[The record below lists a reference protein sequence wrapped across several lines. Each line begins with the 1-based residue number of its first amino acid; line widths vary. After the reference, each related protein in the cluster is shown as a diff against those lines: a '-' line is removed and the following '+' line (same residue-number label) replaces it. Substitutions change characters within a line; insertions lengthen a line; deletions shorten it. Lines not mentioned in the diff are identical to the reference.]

1 MFKNGF
7 LDYFA
12 LWFFF
17 VLTLD
22 CFQGYWNLKRVGI
35 IRNLKCPKDFQ
46 CYKGKNAELCKAKF
60 VNDLK
65 VYDWCEKVK
74 LSDVATVDHFYP
86 KSKYKELKK
95 NEKNFIISCY
105 KCNNKKRDKLWEI
118 EKIKFPLNNS
128 KVEELKTII

>member
-1 MFKNGF
+1 MCKKEPFWAKKNTEKWEQLKFNISF
-7 LDYFA
+7 LKKINKKEGSLHCEY
-12 LWFFF
+12 
-17 VLTLD
+17 
-22 CFQGYWNLKRVGI
+22 C
-35 IRNLKCPKDFQ
+35 
-46 CYKGKNAELCKAKF
+46 GKE
-60 VNDLK
+60 DLK

>member
-1 MFKNGF
+1 
-7 LDYFA
+7 
-12 LWFFF
+12 
-17 VLTLD
+17 
-22 CFQGYWNLKRVGI
+22 LKKINKKEGS
-35 IRNLKCPKDFQ
+35 LHCEYCGKD
-46 CYKGKNAELCKAKF
+46 
-60 VNDLK
+60 DLK